1 MAAETSRDKGK
12 GIDPRNWGALAL
24 EEEEVQPDV
33 QRALLNEFGARR
45 DLEAMQEQ
53 NAEYEEPEA
62 SEGDQSQG
70 EGDNIP
76 LPEDDEAPPVSR
88 KELLEYL
95 AYKRKLERELHRRAQ
110 KEKSAP
116 RKRRSRAAS
125 EPLSG
130 DIASLIEKVAD
141 VDTRNRKAK
150 EAARK
155 ASEQAS
161 ASKPSAKYQDHLP
174 INQIGVKSSLG
185 KAFRRVQSEVSDSSY
200 ESPSDSSSSSSGDAS
215 SSDSES
221 SSDSSDSGSSTSTSS
236 SGLPRGSRRGSRR
249 NHKRRSRKNKHKS
262 RRSMI
267 KPTPPEKYNGR
278 ADWLTFQRFMTH
290 GLNYVKYGYVEKP
303 RQVIVLSEFLVGK
316 AYTFF
321 TRNVALKPHK
331 WDLQRARLDTFVQG
345 RLSVKE
351 YVSELNELFSIV
363 GTDGKRARV
372 VKLFNGF
379 KPSIQRALYRVHM
392 NAEQTSWKKMVQE
405 AEYQELAE
413 N

>member
-1 MAAETSRDKGK
+1 MPAETSRDKGK
-12 GIDPRNWGALAL
+12 GIDPRNWGAIAL

-33 QRALLNEFGARR
+33 QRATLNEFNARR
-45 DLEAMQEQ
+45 DLEAMREQ

-116 RKRRSRAAS
+116 RKRRGRAAS

-185 KAFRRVQSEVSDSSY
+185 KAFRHVQSEVSDSSY
-200 ESPSDSSSSSSGDAS
+200 EFPSDSSSSSSGDAS

-236 SGLPRGSRRGSRR
+236 SGLSRGSRR

-262 RRSMI
+262 RRSLI